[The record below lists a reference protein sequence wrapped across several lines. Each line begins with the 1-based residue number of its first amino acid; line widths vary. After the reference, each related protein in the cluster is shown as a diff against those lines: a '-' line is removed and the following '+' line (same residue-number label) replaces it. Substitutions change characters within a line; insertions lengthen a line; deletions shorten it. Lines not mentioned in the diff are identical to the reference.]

1 MTDPGNAQKNRKLK
15 IPLPPR
21 LAGAYVK
28 VLRQGAA
35 ESKETTWRLAPG
47 KEEIK
52 MDRNEVLNKLAP
64 EQRAYAE
71 KLDALLNDPNNREK
85 LE

>member
-1 MTDPGNAQKNRKLK
+1 
-15 IPLPPR
+15 
-21 LAGAYVK
+21 
-28 VLRQGAA
+28 
-35 ESKETTWRLAPG
+35 
-47 KEEIK
+47 